1 MSRKPVRLLVPTLT
15 LALVVASLAPGCVG
29 LSKTFERAISGDAA
43 AAPTVDPSTIP
54 CPLSRRDELFVDQL
68 LSLWRETLHEDLKLG
83 PRPLPWTVLIGRQC
97 VYQLNPRGPLEGG
110 KNLTTA
116 LVWST
121 GPLVVHATGHAGH
134 VTLPDGKTLPLGAHS
149 YATRAGDHDVL
160 VLSLMELW
168 AAHPHVGKL
177 ENAAEVVLGLA
188 LHELAHTTHAK
199 NLEGQ
204 PRALDPQLVQRTF
217 ANNEE
222 YVRSYRQEA
231 DTLWAAA
238 LASDDET
245 RRRLAAEAL
254 GLAKQRRARF
264 FVGEHAD
271 LARVEGAMLGHEGI
285 GEWVRVRLMTRA
297 KALPENR
304 ELLSKEPLFTG
315 WQTFEAMD
323 ERAVLELA
331 HEQTKAGWTQESGL
345 ALILVL
351 DEVAP
356 DWRAR
361 LLASPPAD
369 PYLVLEEAL
378 ARAP

>member
-1 MSRKPVRLLVPTLT
+1 MSRKPVRPLVPTLT
-15 LALVVASLAPGCVG
+15 MALLVASLAPGCVG
-29 LSKTFERAISGDAA
+29 LSKTFERAIKGDAA
-43 AAPTVDPSTIP
+43 APPTVDPSTIP

-68 LSLWRETLHEDLKLG
+68 LSLWRVTLREDLKLG
-83 PRPLPWTVLIGRQC
+83 PRPLPWTVLVGAQC

-121 GPLVVHATGHAGH
+121 GPLVVHATGHVGH
-134 VTLPDGKTLPLGAHS
+134 VTLPDGKTLTAGAH
-149 YATRAGDHDVL
+149 AFTTRAGDHDVL

-168 AAHPHVGKL
+168 GAHPHVGKR
-177 ENAAEVVLGLA
+177 EDAAEVVLGLA
-188 LHELAHTTHAK
+188 LHELAHTAHAQH
-199 NLEGQ
+199 LQGQ
-204 PRALDPQLVQRTF
+204 PRDLDPQLVQRTF
-217 ANNEE
+217 ASNEA

-254 GLAKQRRARF
+254 ELAKQRRARF
-264 FVGEHAD
+264 FIGEHAD
-271 LARVEGAMLGHEGI
+271 LASVEAAMLGHEGI

-297 KALPENR
+297 KALPDNA
-304 ELLSKEPLFTG
+304 ELSSKEPRFTG
-315 WQTFEAMD
+315 WQTFKAMD

-331 HEQTKAGWTQESGL
+331 HEQTRAGWTQESGL
-345 ALILVL
+345 ALVLVL

-356 DWRAR
+356 EWRAR

-378 ARAP
+378 APAP